1 MRAKNLKQ
9 HMKEIEVEEAKDTWG
24 DKVWV
29 VGTRT
34 YRSRQEAMKAV
45 SELMEEEYRQRY
57 REGVNKK

>member
-1 MRAKNLKQ
+1 
-9 HMKEIEVEEAKDTWG
+9 MKEIEVEEAKDTWG

-57 REGVNKK
+57 LEGVNKK